1 VGWLILFPVVLISG
15 AAGTSF
21 MFVRLSTLQLTA
33 DGIEVRNYPQAARQI
48 PLNAAERFEPVA
60 GAGWL
65 GFLRPQTAALVLRDG
80 ERVPVRSLRAADGTY
95 GVDALNA
102 RLASLRADG

>member
-1 VGWLILFPVVLISG
+1 MGWLVLFPVVLISG

-21 MFVRLSTLQLTA
+21 LFVRLSTLRMSTA
-33 DGIEVRNYPQAARQI
+33 GVEIRNYPQATRVVA
-48 PLNAAERFEPVA
+48 LDAAERFEPVE
-60 GAGWL
+60 GSGWL

-80 ERVPVRSLRAADGTY
+80 SRVPVRALQTDDGVV

-102 RLASLRADG
+102 RLTRLRER